1 MKFPTTA
8 FFAAATLIPGGV
20 FAALLPKDVVVN
32 IRVDTTISGN
42 IASTLT
48 GLTTSTGPGE
58 IVNIGQVCTMAC
70 RQRNLLSI

>member
-42 IASTLT
+42 IASTQYT
-48 GLTTSTGPGE
+48 YWSHH
-58 IVNIGQVCTMAC
+58 VH
-70 RQRNLLSI
+70 RSR